1 MKKLNKE
8 DKKILLENQ
17 KEFYEYNKMEPDVS
31 NFRFRLWFH
40 KLNRYAKKYNIDL
53 IAVPNKEIDS
63 YSYQID
69 FGRSNRYKPC
79 FRAYAELW
87 ENPKRA
93 MKRLHLSA
101 PEGKKVDKAVMFIA
115 VPRYNAGRIVRRNFY
130 KETGPTTY
138 CDYIVL
144 KISEA

>member
-17 KEFYEYNKMEPDVS
+17 KEFYEQNKMEPDVS
-31 NFRFRLWFH
+31 DFRLRLWFH

-53 IAVPNKEIDS
+53 IAIPNKERDD
-63 YSYQID
+63 YSYQMD

-79 FRAYAELW
+79 FRAYTELW
-87 ENPKRA
+87 NSPKMA
-93 MKRLHLSA
+93 MKHLHLSA
-101 PEGKKVDKAVMFIA
+101 PEGRKVDKAVMFI
-115 VPRYNAGRIVRRNFY
+115 VIPRFKTGRIVRKNFY

-138 CDYIVL
+138 CDYVVL

>member
-63 YSYQID
+63 YS
-69 FGRSNRYKPC
+69 
-79 FRAYAELW
+79 
-87 ENPKRA
+87 
-93 MKRLHLSA
+93 
-101 PEGKKVDKAVMFIA
+101 
-115 VPRYNAGRIVRRNFY
+115 
-130 KETGPTTY
+130 
-138 CDYIVL
+138 
-144 KISEA
+144 